1 MTSRDEI
8 EKLQRLV
15 NSSGFPF
22 QLRVAQEIR
31 RVEQLAWSVISEE
44 HPWNDPPTSRDG
56 FIDLIIGQN
65 TNHDLHRMVIE
76 CKRTRDADWVFLL
89 PNTRDRGTHVRCMW
103 ASTSPQNL
111 HESTAVQSGY
121 HDFYVAPESYI
132 SEFCVVRGTGEGQR
146 PMLENLASSLLSST
160 EAFAREEISLWLAG
174 NTTGRRYYAPIIV
187 TNARLTVCNFDLA
200 SVSLEAGE
208 IADGEFE
215 EVPYIRFRKS
225 LTTIMSEGRTV
236 QTISAANRDRHRT
249 ILVVQSSH
257 FADFLNDWHLNL
269 HSGNRLPSW

>member
-1 MTSRDEI
+1 MTSQEEI

-31 RVEQLAWSVISEE
+31 RVEHLAWSIIAEE
-44 HPWNDPPTSRDG
+44 HPWNDLTTGRDG

-103 ASTSPQNL
+103 ASTNPQNL

-121 HDFYVAPESYI
+121 HDFYIIPESYI
-132 SEFCVVRGTGEGQR
+132 SEFCVVRGTGEGQK
-146 PMLENLASSLLSST
+146 PMLENLAGWLLSST
-160 EAFAREEISLWLAG
+160 ESFAREEISLWLAG
-174 NTTGRRYYAPIIV
+174 NRTGRRYYVPVIV
-187 TNARLTVCNFDLA
+187 TNARLTVCNFDVA

-208 IADGEFE
+208 IPEGDFE
-215 EVPYIRFRKS
+215 EVPFMRFRKS
-225 LTTIMSEGRTV
+225 LTTIVSEDSSV
-236 QTISAANRDRHRT
+236 QTISAANRDRPRT
-249 ILVVQSSH
+249 VLVVQSSH
-257 FADFLNDWHLNL
+257 LTQLMNEWHLNL
-269 HSGNRLPSW
+269 SSGNQLPRW